1 MIKKQNKNES
11 EEILYIIGNG
21 FDLNLGLKT
30 SYKDYF
36 IYRNDNELKNIIK
49 EIIDL
54 SLKENKFTKYKFN
67 IEKIHGLKDNLQ
79 EMYELIEE
87 KCDRLSINS
96 KEVYPEKYMKYEKI
110 KQEIGEYVNKYYY
123 SNYFDNKLGDS
134 ETDKKIL
141 NTSKEAKLVWFDR
154 LKSYIEFLKSK
165 EIENKEKYQI
175 EKAKE
180 DIISL
185 VNNKIY
191 ENMQKGY
198 FKKDIINLYDFSSR
212 NMYRLFLLL
221 NDNFEN
227 NWNSVEEKITNYI
240 RQLINIFSFENYN
253 ELLFKIKDIEWIDK
267 FFKEDFMNIII
278 EQQKSKKNTKDKIK
292 EIRRRCYRELWK
304 LELESNKA
312 VKYNYRLEYKLYKK
326 IIDLFEEKIEIFL
339 KNSNLKYEF
348 EKNYKKYK
356 EYLIELFQLI
366 DYINFCI
373 QIKMI
378 EPYIKVEG
386 FKDLKIFFEKEKI
399 IDLFEEF
406 KNFEKEYR
414 DYFIEINNSILGILN
429 LNINVMKENKFFDS
443 NFIIKIDDENSK
455 KEIIKILK
463 NKIEEKINKIINPKE
478 EFYVMSFNYTTYLQ
492 DYFKYKV
499 ININNSIHDDEI
511 IFGIDKIQLEKI
523 ENKEGFNFFIKNNRR
538 KEKEQEWKS
547 FIESHNF
554 RKIYFYGHSLAD
566 ADYTFFEDLFNILLE
581 KVKDK
586 KLMEIELIFLYSNGY
601 EESCKKAAENLI
613 EKYCMREK
621 LSEKEKKHFKI
632 NYIKV

>member
-1 MIKKQNKNES
+1 
-11 EEILYIIGNG
+11 
-21 FDLNLGLKT
+21 
-30 SYKDYF
+30 
-36 IYRNDNELKNIIK
+36 
-49 EIIDL
+49 
-54 SLKENKFTKYKFN
+54 
-67 IEKIHGLKDNLQ
+67 
-79 EMYELIEE
+79 
-87 KCDRLSINS
+87 
-96 KEVYPEKYMKYEKI
+96 
-110 KQEIGEYVNKYYY
+110 
-123 SNYFDNKLGDS
+123 
-134 ETDKKIL
+134 
-141 NTSKEAKLVWFDR
+141 
-154 LKSYIEFLKSK
+154 
-165 EIENKEKYQI
+165 
-175 EKAKE
+175 
-180 DIISL
+180 
-185 VNNKIY
+185 
-191 ENMQKGY
+191 
-198 FKKDIINLYDFSSR
+198 
-212 NMYRLFLLL
+212 
-221 NDNFEN
+221 
-227 NWNSVEEKITNYI
+227 
-240 RQLINIFSFENYN
+240 
-253 ELLFKIKDIEWIDK
+253 
-267 FFKEDFMNIII
+267 
-278 EQQKSKKNTKDKIK
+278 
-292 EIRRRCYRELWK
+292 
-304 LELESNKA
+304 
-312 VKYNYRLEYKLYKK
+312 
-326 IIDLFEEKIEIFL
+326 
-339 KNSNLKYEF
+339 
-348 EKNYKKYK
+348 
-356 EYLIELFQLI
+356 
-366 DYINFCI
+366 
-373 QIKMI
+373 MI

-523 ENKEGFNFFIKNNRR
+523 ENKEGFSFFIKNNRR